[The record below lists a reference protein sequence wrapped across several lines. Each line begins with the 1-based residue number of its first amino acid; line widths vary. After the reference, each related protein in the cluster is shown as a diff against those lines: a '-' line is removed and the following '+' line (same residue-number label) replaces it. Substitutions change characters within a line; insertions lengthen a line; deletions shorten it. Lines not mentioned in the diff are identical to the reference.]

1 MDGLCPVCGNLASAH
16 KHYGAR
22 VCQSCKGFFRR
33 CVLKGADEKA
43 PIFRCQCGN
52 CKSCKYEKC
61 LLVGMRPTWVEAETS
76 RVKKLLPRLAV
87 PRRPKNLTEK
97 FTRDE
102 YMLLQTLF
110 DSFCNIMD
118 QEFIFLYKKSP
129 FIFSEFWSGTLGG
142 RSLTYNTVKAL
153 EHVNRKGSLHS
164 IHTLMG
170 KESNSMSVV
179 CGQLI
184 SCIDHNISSE
194 DIRILLSHNIPLV
207 ASLKYAMR
215 TNAKN
220 HLMSQYLRQHF
231 WRQFET
237 SSKVDHEVHNL
248 RVLFEENLGVNGSQS
263 SGNFISN
270 CASDLSSNTYLTY
283 NLIFDSP
290 WACSLELEDRHRSI
304 TGKIHTWINDSIP
317 ERSTV
322 EEIIIV
328 HMLLEL
334 MSVFSSDFVD
344 GIREPTRIQRQQQ
357 AFCHLMYKFLKA
369 RHGAAKAWIKFGGA
383 AIISSYAREL
393 QDIEKKRL
401 HM

>member
-1 MDGLCPVCGNLASAH
+1 MCPVCGNLASVH

-22 VCQSCKGFFRR
+22 VCPSCRGFFRR
-33 CVLKGADEKA
+33 CVLKT
-43 PIFRCQCGN
+43 PTLSCLFQCGN

-61 LLVGMRPTWVEAETS
+61 LLVGMRPTWVEAGTS
-76 RVKKLLPRLAV
+76 GVKKTLPRVAV

-118 QEFIFLYKKSP
+118 QEFISLYKNSP
-129 FIFSEFWSGTLGG
+129 SIFSEFWSGTLGG
-142 RSLTYNTVKAL
+142 RTLTYNTVQAL

-170 KESNSMSVV
+170 KESDTLSVV

-194 DIRILLSHNIPLV
+194 DIRTLLRHNIPLV

-237 SSKVDHEVHNL
+237 SSTVDHEVHNL
-248 RVLFEENLGVNGSQS
+248 KVLFEENLGVSGLQS
-263 SGNFISN
+263 SGNFISK
-270 CASDLSSNTYLTY
+270 CASDILSNTYLTY
-283 NLIFDSP
+283 DLIFDSP
-290 WACSLELEDRHRSI
+290 WACSLELEDRHRLI
-304 TGKIHTWINDSIP
+304 TGKIHTWINDSVS
-317 ERSTV
+317 ESGRV

-334 MSVFSSDFVD
+334 MLVFSSDFVD

-393 QDIEKKRL
+393 QDIETKRL